1 MLCLCGGIFVAFDRG
16 RIARRSL
23 SALPR
28 RGERSEPERGSA
40 DNDGAKFGEGSIHP
54 LWALHYRFAFFC
66 SLSFL
71 RRQEVEAST
80 LAQRVF
86 GGVRELVQPS
96 DDF

>member
-1 MLCLCGGIFVAFDRG
+1 MFVAFERG
-16 RIARRSL
+16 RIARRSV

-40 DNDGAKFGEGSIHP
+40 DTDGAKFGEGSIYV
-54 LWALHYRFAFFC
+54 LLRILRYRFAFFH

-86 GGVRELVQPS
+86 GGARELVQPS
-96 DDF
+96 DDS